1 MTEEIEELIHQ
12 MNELR
17 MTSMITKLEM
27 MAEEPDFEYRKTSEV
42 MKELFGYECA
52 LRKARKI
59 NRLLKRAHLKYPAAS
74 LDDSLGE
81 ADRRIDIHRIES
93 LAQCTWIDD
102 KRNLLVTGKSGTGKT
117 YVSCALAICALQ
129 KGKEVLYNKASR
141 MIEEL
146 NECQFTGNY
155 AAALKR
161 YTEVDLLVIDD
172 FGLMSLDLNKCLQLF
187 EVLDAREGNGSI
199 LVISQIPVKQ
209 WYETFQNNVYADACM
224 SRLVSNSYRL
234 EFNGKDM
241 RKAVSEKLK

>member
-1 MTEEIEELIHQ
+1 MTEEIEELIGL
-12 MNELR
+12 MTELR
-17 MTSMITKLEM
+17 MTSLITKLETM
-27 MAEEPDFEYRKTSEV
+27 TEEPDFEYRKTSEV
-42 MKELFGYECA
+42 LRKLFGHECA
-52 LRKARKI
+52 LRKTRKI
-59 NRLLKRAHLKYPAAS
+59 NRLLKRSHLKYPGAC
-74 LDDSLGE
+74 LDDSLKD
-81 ADRRIDIHRIES
+81 ADRKIDIHKIES

-117 YVSCALAICALQ
+117 YVCCALAICAIQ
-129 KGKEVLYNKASR
+129 KGKGVLYTKASK

-155 AAALKR
+155 AVTLKR

-172 FGLMSLDLNKCLQLF
+172 FGLMSLDHNKCLQLF

-199 LVISQIPVKQ
+199 LVVSQIPVKQ
-209 WYETFQNNVYADACM
+209 WYETFQNNIYADACM

-241 RKAVSEKLK
+241 RKAFSEKLK